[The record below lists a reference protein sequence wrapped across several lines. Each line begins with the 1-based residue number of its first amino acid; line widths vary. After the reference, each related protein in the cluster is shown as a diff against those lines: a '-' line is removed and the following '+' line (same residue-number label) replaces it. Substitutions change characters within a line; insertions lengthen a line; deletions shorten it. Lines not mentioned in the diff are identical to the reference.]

1 MTSGRRPLRRSAGA
15 DVTVIINMKARGDRR
30 GLLIAANADYSRYV

>member
-1 MTSGRRPLRRSAGA
+1 MTSGGRPVRCLAGA
-15 DVTVIINMKARGDRR
+15 CVTAIINMKARGDRR